1 MVSLSSCV
9 FYLYLTISLK
19 VEMYISEIDYT
30 KFNSKQGNS
39 TLNFIRNAIKIF
51 QFNCT
56 IPVLVVKLII
66 KKRNLQKTLS
76 LKLFNEI

>member
-1 MVSLSSCV
+1 MVSLSSYV

-30 KFNSKQGNS
+30 KF
-39 TLNFIRNAIKIF
+39 IRNTLKIF

-56 IPVLVVKLII
+56 IPLLVVKLII
-66 KKRNLQKTLS
+66 KKKPTKESFTKIVQ
-76 LKLFNEI
+76 